1 MWIARPDVD
10 TTEMA
15 AILSA
20 ARGKGLRQ
28 LAQIAARE
36 ATAMPISGELA
47 QHYLCENLHFTLG
60 REEREGLRRFYQLCT
75 AHGLAPRGLEYTL
88 ESAAHDCPAT

>member
-20 ARGKGLRQ
+20 ARGEGLRQ
-28 LAQIAARE
+28 LAQIAGRE
-36 ATAMPISGELA
+36 AMALQISGELA
-47 QHYLCENLHFTLG
+47 RHYLCENLHFTLG
-60 REEREGLRRFYQLCT
+60 RKEREGLRRFYRLCV
-75 AHGLAPRGLEYTL
+75 AHGLAPRGLECTL
-88 ESAAHDCPAT
+88 EGVAHDCPAS